1 MLNINTLKN
10 ADLDN
15 IKSDNVVEFNNSD
28 KSNRVVHDY
37 KIENDLTPSQINNLS
52 KNNDLRKDIINEL
65 SEDLTPSQIIDSKT
79 VDCLPIHAEKKTIF
93 TPEIRQL
100 SNGSTVESVE
110 DWNIL
115 AEDIDADS
123 NTFGE
128 YVHSYSRTY
137 HTWI

>member
-52 KNNDLRKDIINEL
+52 KNNDLRKDII
-65 SEDLTPSQIIDSKT
+65 
-79 VDCLPIHAEKKTIF
+79 KKNF
-93 TPEIRQL
+93 
-100 SNGSTVESVE
+100 
-110 DWNIL
+110 
-115 AEDIDADS
+115 
-123 NTFGE
+123 
-128 YVHSYSRTY
+128 VHMLNFF
-137 HTWI
+137 